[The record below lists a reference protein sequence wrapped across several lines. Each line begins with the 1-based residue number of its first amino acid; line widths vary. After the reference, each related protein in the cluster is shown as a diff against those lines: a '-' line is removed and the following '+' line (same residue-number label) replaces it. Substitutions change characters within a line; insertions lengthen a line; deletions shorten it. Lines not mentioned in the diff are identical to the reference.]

1 MDAVVMKRFGGAEV
15 LSWEECEEARPRPGE
30 ILVSVEAAGVNPI
43 DVAIRCGG
51 HYGVALPLIP
61 GFDGAGRVEEAGT
74 KSAAS
79 ARETASIFPCGR
91 KRARMPAE
99 W

>member
-1 MDAVVMKRFGGAEV
+1 MRGSA
-15 LSWEECEEARPRPGE
+15 SEARRDPCLGGG
-30 ILVSVEAAGVNPI
+30 AAGVNPI